1 MFQRRASRHD
11 SASVRSRIDRTRAT
25 LVAAVLLLA
34 ATDALSAE
42 LIARYPFNETV
53 GPARNDSVGV
63 NTVATES
70 GGAGYLYNAAPVPA
84 GSYGSLTVAS
94 GSLGSTG
101 GSAGTATWA
110 TGTNNEFGSLTNDF
124 TVMAWLKIDSTAAR
138 QRIIGTNTSAQLGW
152 SFGIDAGGKLVLSG
166 YGVADVVST
175 NSYVFAQTW
184 VHVAASKSSSS
195 GVTFFVNGELVQNV
209 AAQTGNWQL
218 SAAPFWLL
226 GNLDNESLSGLV
238 DDIRVYRG
246 TLDAIGIRTALD
258 TVFTSGFQYVGLG
271 DVVGVA
277 TIEVPRADACQRS
290 DGRTCESLI
299 GNTVTDAM
307 REATGAEFAITNSGG
322 LRAALTCP
330 GVDNPSDACPPY
342 APPPYPITRGQV
354 LTVLPFGNIAE
365 TVLVNG
371 AELKT
376 MLENGVSQMP
386 VAAPRFPEVSGLC
399 FTYDVSAAPGSRVT
413 SAVRQAQTG
422 GCTGTA
428 IDFSAT
434 AAYVIAENDF
444 MAGGGDGYPN
454 FAGRPTK
461 GARLDQV
468 VSDYVTAHSPITPV
482 IEGRIVCTSSGVAVC
497 PTQ

>member
-1 MFQRRASRHD
+1 MSQRRAFRRD
-11 SASVRSRIDRTRAT
+11 PASVRSRIDTARAAV
-25 LVAAVLLLA
+25 VAALLFLGA
-34 ATDALSAE
+34 ADALSAE
-42 LIARYPFNETV
+42 LIARYPFNETA
-53 GPARNDSVGV
+53 GPVRNDSVGID
-63 NTVATES
+63 TVATES

-84 GSYGSLTVAS
+84 GSYGSLTVAP
-94 GSLGSTG
+94 GALGASG
-101 GSAGTATWA
+101 GSAGSGTWA
-110 TGTNNEFGSLTNDF
+110 TGPNNEFGGLINDF
-124 TVMAWLKIDSTAAR
+124 TVMAWLKIDATAAR

-152 SFGIDAGGKLVLSG
+152 SFGVDAAGKLVLSG

-175 NSYVFAQTW
+175 NGYVFAQTW
-184 VHVAASKSSSS
+184 VHVAASKSSVN
-195 GVTFFVNGELVQNV
+195 GVTFFVNDELVQNF
-209 AAQTGNWQL
+209 AAQTGNWQP
-218 SAAPFWLL
+218 SSAPFWLL

-238 DDIRVYRG
+238 DDIRIYRG
-246 TLDAIGIRTALD
+246 TLDAAGIRTALD
-258 TVFTSGFQYVGLG
+258 TVFASGFQYLGLG

-277 TIEVPRADACQRS
+277 TIAVPRVDACQNS
-290 DGRTCESLI
+290 QGRTCESLI

-307 REATGAEFAITNSGG
+307 RQATGADFAITNSGG
-322 LRAALTCP
+322 LRADLTCP
-330 GVDNPSDACPPY
+330 GLDNPNDTCPPY

-354 LTVLPFGNIAE
+354 LAVLPFGNVVE

-386 VAAPRFPEVSGLC
+386 AIAPRFPEVSGLC
-399 FTYDVSAAPGSRVT
+399 FTYDVSAAAGSRVT

-428 IDFSAT
+428 IDFAAT

-444 MAGGGDGYPN
+444 MATGGDGYPN

-461 GARLDQV
+461 GARLDQI

-482 IEGRIVCTSSGVAVC
+482 IEGRIVCTSSGVTAC
-497 PTQ
+497 PVQ